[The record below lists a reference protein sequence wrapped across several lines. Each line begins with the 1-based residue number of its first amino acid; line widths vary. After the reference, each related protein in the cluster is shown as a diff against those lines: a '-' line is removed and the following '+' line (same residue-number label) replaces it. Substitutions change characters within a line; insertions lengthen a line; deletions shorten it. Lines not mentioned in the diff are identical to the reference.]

1 MRTDLL
7 LLPHQ
12 IDLLQLNVW
21 YEIEKVYN
29 RLFDIKAIDCELIYF
44 ENCLKEYA
52 SIELGIEVNENKFRR
67 VKRVKKEYK
76 VKIAIVEEKQTK
88 NTLFE

>member
-1 MRTDLL
+1 MRTDLF

-12 IDLLQLNVW
+12 IDLLQMNLW
-21 YEIEKVYN
+21 YDIEKVYN
-29 RLFDIKAIDCELIYF
+29 RLFDIKAIDCELIDF

-52 SIELGIEVNENKFRR
+52 SIELGIEVNENNFRR

-76 VKIAIVEEKQTK
+76 YKESVAETKTK